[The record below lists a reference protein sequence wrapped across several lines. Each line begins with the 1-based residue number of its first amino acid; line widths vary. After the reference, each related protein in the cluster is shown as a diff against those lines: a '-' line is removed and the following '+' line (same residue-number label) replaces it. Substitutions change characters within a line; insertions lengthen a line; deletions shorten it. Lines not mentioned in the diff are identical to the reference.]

1 MINGAEIEQW
11 LAEMAWLWAL
21 GSVAILALLC
31 WLVGRWRTVGRCRA
45 MLAAF
50 DDSTRGRLQ
59 VLRSPS
65 AGGFGAEFQPA
76 PDPFGAMEIA
86 YDTRSRLDPWAWLVR
101 DPRLRRDRLVIRA
114 SMSATPRQ
122 ELHWVRGEIPGRA
135 RGRQPHAVL
144 WLVQRVDFVQSEF
157 ATRGLNP
164 SAITHVFTE
173 LLTRFEPFLDR
184 VMVLQEARPHVE
196 VALCGRVLFR
206 DEIPPL
212 VALVRALGRAALVE

>member
-11 LAEMAWLWAL
+11 LAQMAWIWAL
-21 GSVAILALLC
+21 GSLAILALLC
-31 WLVGRWRTVGRCRA
+31 WLVGRWRTVRRCRA
-45 MLAAF
+45 MLVAF
-50 DDSTRGRLQ
+50 NDSTRARLT
-59 VLRSPS
+59 VLRGPS
-65 AGGFGAEFQPA
+65 AGGFSAEFQLA

-184 VMVLQEARPHVE
+184 VTVLQEMHPNVE
-196 VALCGRVLFR
+196 VALSGRGLSTA
-206 DEIPPL
+206 EIPPL
-212 VALVRALGRAALVE
+212 VTLVRALGRAALVE